1 MDPENN
7 HKDIVRCN
15 ICKTS
20 EASMYCGICETKLCK
35 NCIEEHVSDALKDHK
50 VMLLKEKLLAPKYRR
65 CERHSKEH
73 YEFICQKCNNLLCKQ
88 CIPCNEKEEH
98 EIVHILKECN
108 SKKKNLKEDLD
119 ELETI
124 IYPEYEEI
132 ALKIT
137 HEKNDVRENSQKLKT
152 ALKNHRD
159 YLRRE
164 IDLVIDN
171 LESDLD
177 NTTSELMV
185 ILEKEEKRTTQTIFE
200 IKETIKYIQNALK
213 ANDICN
219 ISVFKSRNAEFR
231 KPPHSLKFS
240 LPTFTPKKI
249 SNKQMQQQFGSLSKL
264 FLKKELLDKPI
275 HIKTMKTDHDSL
287 FNVTCLRDEA
297 IWTSGRDKFIRQ
309 YNLHG
314 ELVKTIETKSA
325 PYDIEVTKSGDLVYT
340 DYDAGTVNLVK
351 DTQAQ
356 AVIKEGLIST
366 KKWRPLGVCNT
377 FLEELLVV
385 MVNDNHTQTK
395 VVRYSG
401 STEKQSIQY
410 NENGEPMYTSDHD
423 RKYIS
428 ENRNQDIC
436 VSDIGALAVVVVD
449 QSGKL
454 RFTYTGTPNTNMREF
469 HPRGI
474 TTDSQGQILTADY
487 NNDCIHIVDQDGQ
500 FLRYIDV
507 CVLREP
513 FGLCVDTSDNL
524 FVAKNTGEV
533 EKIQYYR

>member
-7 HKDIVRCN
+7 LQDILRCTV
-15 ICKTS
+15 CETL
-20 EASMYCGICETKLCK
+20 EASIYCWMCEVNLCK
-35 NCIEEHVSDALKDHK
+35 DCIEEHLSDTLKCHK
-50 VMLLKEKLLAPKYRR
+50 MMLIKHKRFTPTYRR
-65 CERHSKEH
+65 CEKHPQEH
-73 YEFICQKCNNLLCKQ
+73 YELVCQKCHTLLCKQ
-88 CIPCNEKEEH
+88 CIASHKKEGH
-98 EIVHILKECN
+98 PIVHILKELN
-108 SKKKNLKEDLD
+108 TKREILKEDLA
-119 ELETI
+119 ELKN
-124 IYPEYEEI
+124 IYQEYKNI
-132 ALKIT
+132 AFKVT
-137 HEKNDVRENSQKLKT
+137 HQRLDVEENSQNLKT
-152 ALKNHRD
+152 ALDKHGD
-159 YLRRE
+159 YLRRK
-164 IDLVIDN
+164 IDRFIDQ
-171 LESDLD
+171 LKSDLE
-177 NTTSELMV
+177 NTTSDHTV
-185 ILEKEEKRTTQTIFE
+185 ILKKEEEKITQSIFE
-200 IKETIKYIQNALK
+200 IKETIEFIQNTLE
-213 ANDICN
+213 ANDFLN
-219 ISVFKSRNAEFR
+219 ILVFKSRNAEFR
-231 KPPHSLKFS
+231 KLPHSLKVS
-240 LPTFTPKKI
+240 LPVFTPKEI
-249 SNKQMQQQFGSLSKL
+249 SNEQMLQQFGSLSKL
-264 FLKKELLDKPI
+264 FLKKELLDESI
-275 HIKTMKTDHDSL
+275 HIKTMKTDHGSL

-297 IWTSGRDKFIRQ
+297 IWTSGRDKFIKQ
-309 YNLHG
+309 YDLSG

-340 DYDAGTVNLVK
+340 DNDAGIVNLVK
-351 DTQAQ
+351 DTQVQ
-356 AVIKEGLIST
+356 AVIKGGLIRPW
-366 KKWRPLGVCNT
+366 KPLGVCNT
-377 FLEELLVV
+377 SVDELLVV
-385 MVNDNHTQTK
+385 MVHDNYTQTK

-410 NENGEPMYTSDHD
+410 NENGEPMYTSDHG

-428 ENRNQDIC
+428 ENRNLDIC
-436 VSDIGALAVVVVD
+436 VSDIGARAVVVVD